1 LRDVQLNAT
10 TLTQVITGRRGVLA
24 GCAVLAAAVLSC
36 SDSGAVPSATPAA
49 STPTTRAAQS
59 QVLVSIPP
67 LSDAQRA
74 AHLRDIRSIVPD
86 AIVDLRYATRHN
98 FVGVRLYPR
107 DARCLVHR
115 SMVPGLRTAAAQLR
129 QRGLVLVFWDCY
141 RPHHVQVTMY
151 RHTPN
156 PAWVAKPTRYA
167 RSHEAARSVDVTLA
181 ERGTGGTCPS
191 ARRVHRH
198 CRLVMGTKF
207 DNFTPRAYAYAT
219 DGVSRRAQRNRAVLR
234 RAMAAGGI
242 NVYSG
247 EWWHFDGPG
256 ALVPR
261 PILAGVTVD

>member
-1 LRDVQLNAT
+1 VTRL
-10 TLTQVITGRRGVLA
+10 LTALLLLISSGPSPVGV
-24 GCAVLAAAVLSC
+24 
-36 SDSGAVPSATPAA
+36 
-49 STPTTRAAQS
+49 RAAQS
-59 QVLVSIPP
+59 AISVPP

-86 AIVDLRYATRHN
+86 AIVDLRYATPHN
-98 FVGVRLYPR
+98 FVGERLYPR

-115 SMVPGLRTAAAQLR
+115 SMVAGLRTAAAQLR
-129 QRGLVLVFWDCY
+129 QHGLVLVFWDCY

-151 RHTPN
+151 EDTPN

-181 ERGTGGTCPS
+181 HRRIGGTCPA
-191 ARRVHRH
+191 ARRVQQH
-198 CRLVMGTKF
+198 CRIVMGTRF

-219 DGVSRRAQRNRAVLR
+219 AGVSPRAQHNRAVLR

-242 NVYSG
+242 TVYSG

-261 PILAGVTVD
+261 PLLRVRVD

>member
-1 LRDVQLNAT
+1 MGRWTFLIGLIAAC
-10 TLTQVITGRRGVLA
+10 VIVPGAHRSQHTGG
-24 GCAVLAAAVLSC
+24 GQ
-36 SDSGAVPSATPAA
+36 PKPA
-49 STPTTRAAQS
+49 PTTQARQITA
-59 QVLVSIPP
+59 VPP

-86 AIVDLRYATRHN
+86 AIVDLRYATAHN

-115 SMVPGLRTAAAQLR
+115 SMVAGLRTAAAQLR
-129 QRGLVLVFWDCY
+129 RRGLVLVFWDCY

-181 ERGTGGTCPS
+181 RRAAGGTCS
-191 ARRVHRH
+191 RAGRVHRH
-198 CRLVMGTKF
+198 CLLVMGTGF
-207 DNFTPRAYAYAT
+207 DNFTPRAYAFASA
-219 DGVSRRAQRNRAVLR
+219 GVSSRAQHDRAVLR

-242 NVYSG
+242 TVYSG

-261 PILAGVTVD
+261 PILRGVPVD